1 MRTEQMFVYLGHAD
15 MEMSEGSGCPLPSD
29 NAVDDRIAALLSELD
44 RIEISPMSRPRA
56 DRTLDL
62 LGRMK
67 TRVASLMCDVSRTVA
82 ATDTDSDPAEIL
94 RTKARLPRRESK
106 RMAKVARQLSDM
118 PKVRERFAEGHIT
131 LDQAT
136 ALANAAEK
144 VGPDAV
150 ESDPDLLELADRLLP
165 DTFGQHAK
173 KWADRKLIE
182 QGVSPLDRQRRAREA
197 KLWVEDRT
205 GLGVLMAKL
214 PAPQFTHLRQA
225 IDHHYLELLRRD
237 GAEGLDPDG
246 VRSPRQRLADA
257 VLELVTNRDALT
269 GEFIAGM
276 PGVKAK
282 ASTQVI
288 LVAPVGV
295 VDGTDPGGHVEMIGA
310 GPVPRQILETL
321 TPDTE
326 LAGMVF
332 DRAGRPLWLGRRQ
345 RLANAA
351 QRLAVAVRDGGCF
364 ECGAPM
370 HRCEL
375 HHIKEWHRD
384 GGRTDI
390 NNLVA
395 VCRRHHKWLETENL
409 VVIHTAHGYEA
420 RPRDGPAP

>member
-1 MRTEQMFVYLGHAD
+1 MFAPPGHVATETTNGSRQPP
-15 MEMSEGSGCPLPSD
+15 GSGGE
-29 NAVDDRIAALLSELD
+29 VDDRIAALLSEFE
-44 RIEISPMSRPRA
+44 RIEIPPMSRPRA

-62 LGRMK
+62 LGRFQ
-67 TRVASLMCDVSRTVA
+67 TCVASKMCDVTRSVA
-82 ATDTDSDPAEIL
+82 ESDSDSDPVEVL

-106 RMAKVARQLSDM
+106 RIAKVARQLSDM
-118 PKVRERFAEGHIT
+118 PKVREKFAEGDIT

-144 VGPDAV
+144 VGADTV
-150 ESDPDLLELADRLLP
+150 EADPHLLESADQMLP
-165 DTFGQHAK
+165 DTFERHAK
-173 KWADRKLIE
+173 KWSERKLIE
-182 QGVSPLDRQRRAREA
+182 RGVNPLERQRRAREA
-197 KLWVEDRT
+197 KLWVEDQT

-225 IDHHYLELLRRD
+225 LDSHYLELLRRD
-237 GAEGLDPDG
+237 GADGTDPDG
-246 VRSPRQRLADA
+246 VRTPKQRLADA
-257 VLELVTNRDALT
+257 VFELVCNRDANT
-269 GEFIAGM
+269 GEFIDGT

-288 LVAPVGV
+288 LVAPLGV
-295 VDGTDPGGHVEMIGA
+295 ADGTNPQGHVEMIGV

-326 LAGMVF
+326 LAGMIF
-332 DRAGRPLWLGRRQ
+332 DRFGRPLWLGRKQ

-370 HRCEL
+370 HRCDL
-375 HHIKEWHRD
+375 HHIQEWHRD

-390 NNLVA
+390 DNLVA
-395 VCRRHHKWLETENL
+395 VCRKHHRWLETENL
-409 VVIHTAHGYEA
+409 VVVRTANGYQA
-420 RPRDGPAP
+420 RPRDGPGP